1 MSPAVSNPHLNAT
14 DRLKVDLVDGSDRVS
29 QCSNDSRRQSEI
41 PHFSQSAGT
50 DSADTWSALA
60 GQMWDTFMT
69 GYTGGGGGSDPNS
82 KSNSLSNQ
90 QQSLPTRSIFELLED
105 FYSKLPKRP
114 PGPVA
119 MEIIMTSCSRC
130 LYCNS
135 VLYDEEIMSGWTAED
150 SNLNTKCAF
159 CDRMVVPFLTIQV
172 VDFRT
177 RSLVAMKN
185 FMTPAQSIETL
196 RYLII

>member
-1 MSPAVSNPHLNAT
+1 MEGDAL
-14 DRLKVDLVDGSDRVS
+14 DRVS

-41 PHFSQSAGT
+41 PPFIQTSIS
-50 DSADTWSALA
+50 DPPDTWSALA
-60 GQMWDTFMT
+60 GQMWDNFMT
-69 GYTGGGGGSDPNS
+69 GYTGGAGSEPNS
-82 KSNSLSNQ
+82 KSNSLSHQGAPNK
-90 QQSLPTRSIFELLED
+90 SLFELLED
-105 FYSKLPKRP
+105 FYSNLPKRP
-114 PGPVA
+114 PGAIA

-177 RSLVAMKN
+177 RSLSSMETL
-185 FMTPAQSIETL
+185 MTPAESLEGL
-196 RYLII
+196 RYILTWIFVQTSEQTLN

>member
-1 MSPAVSNPHLNAT
+1 MEGDAL
-14 DRLKVDLVDGSDRVS
+14 DRVS

-41 PHFSQSAGT
+41 PPFIQPSTS
-50 DSADTWSALA
+50 DPPDTWSALA
-60 GQMWDTFMT
+60 GQMWDNFMT
-69 GYTGGGGGSDPNS
+69 GYTGGAGSEPNS
-82 KSNSLSNQ
+82 KSNSLSHQGAPNK
-90 QQSLPTRSIFELLED
+90 SLFELLED
-105 FYSKLPKRP
+105 FYSNLPKRP
-114 PGPVA
+114 PGAIA

-177 RSLVAMKN
+177 RSLSSMETL
-185 FMTPAQSIETL
+185 MTPAQSLECL
-196 RYLII
+196 RYILINLDICVNLN